1 MGWGTF
7 AAGRALNSWNRST
20 RNQTSILEGIAGAAD
35 VLIRRETA
43 IETEILKE
51 IKRLK
56 SEGKDVDV
64 DNVRAVV
71 QNRVKKYRRL
81 GPNLELQIIKE
92 SQRKVLAGEKVDYA
106 QIEREILDTPKSN
119 SPWVTFML
127 WWFFPYIMLPKQIF
141 KNLSLNKEV
150 NRKNGLQE

>member
-7 AAGRALNSWNRST
+7 AVGRALNSWNRR
-20 RNQTSILEGIAGAAD
+20 RNQTTILGGLSDFGKE
-35 VLIRRETA
+35 VIRRETA

-51 IKRLK
+51 MKRLK

-64 DNVRAVV
+64 NNVRAVV

-92 SQRKVLAGEKVDYA
+92 SQRKVLAGEEVNYA
-106 QIEREILDTPKSN
+106 QIEREILDTPKNN
-119 SPWVTFML
+119 SPWVTLML
-127 WWFFPYIMLPKQIF
+127 WGVFPFIMLPRQIF
-141 KNLSLNKEV
+141 KYMSLNKEID
-150 NRKNGLQE
+150 RKNGLRE